1 MQQRWGRLRKLH
13 WAMFIPISLG
23 LLVLLAGWRAVTAN
37 GSLLSVTYLDVG
49 QGDSALIRG
58 PDGFDV
64 LIDGGRVGAGPTVVA
79 YLRNA
84 SVDDIDVMLAS
95 HNDADHIG
103 GLVDVLEIND
113 IPVRQVL
120 YNGYDADTDLFRAF
134 ATAAAQEGA
143 PLQAAQFPA
152 SYSWGLMAAEVLN
165 PPPGLPANVTQNGAS
180 VLVLITYGDTKLLFP
195 GDIETGGEAQV
206 LSRDTPVA
214 AQVLKVAHHG
224 SDSSTSPDFLAAVL
238 PTDAVISVGSGNPYG
253 HPDQEVLDSLEA
265 LGVEIWRTDIN
276 RNIYLSSDGTA
287 YEMWADV
294 MHPVWLPLVNA
305 NLCSPSGSW
314 QVFIRTIFY
323 DGVVSIKEPD
333 EYVEFTNLDHCP
345 LQLAGWTLRDQSL
358 NVFTFPDFVL
368 APGQVCRVYT
378 NEDHPQW
385 CGFNWHKGNPVWNNS
400 GECGSLWNSSGQLI
414 DEYCYP

>member
-1 MQQRWGRLRKLH
+1 MQKRWGFLRDLH
-13 WAMFIPISLG
+13 WATFIPISLG
-23 LLVLLAGWRAVTAN
+23 LLVLIAGWRAVTAN
-37 GSLLSVTYLDVG
+37 SGLLSVTYLDVG

-165 PPPGLPANVTQNGAS
+165 PPPGLPANVTQNDAS